1 MLAFKVHI
9 EVPSRAVEGRGE
21 MTRVSKL
28 HLKRLLKELKS
39 KRGWGTELISLYIPA
54 GRNLH
59 EVTRYLRF
67 EYSQAAN
74 IKDKNTRKNVQAA
87 IKSILQ
93 HLKLYRST
101 PENGLA
107 IFCGAVSYGN
117 VRGEEKIELI
127 AIEPPEPIT
136 SFIYRCSSEFYLEPL
151 EAQLEEKEVYAVIV
165 MDRGGAAIA
174 VIKGASYKI
183 VDELNSDVPSKHR
196 AGGQSQRRFERG
208 REEAVKRYYVRLGE
222 HANKMLLP
230 IKELKH
236 IIIAGPGDAKEEFA
250 NGDYLNY
257 MLKQKV
263 IGLVDTAY
271 TGETG
276 VREAIYK
283 SRSLLSD
290 ARIYKEREAVQ
301 EVFERL
307 SKDSRLVAYG
317 IVPVEKALL
326 VRAADRLVVLESLA
340 DEVLARCNSCGFFF
354 KPDRSPRCPQCGGSD
369 IAEAKGEEFLEKI
382 EEEAAQTKATLV
394 IVTDKTEWGEQLQ
407 KLGGIAAILRY
418 AIE

>member
-1 MLAFKVHI
+1 MAKI
-9 EVPSRAVEGRGE
+9 SR
-21 MTRVSKL
+21 L
-28 HLKRLLKELKS
+28 HLKRLLRALKS
-39 KRGWGTELISLYIPA
+39 KKGWGTELISLYIPA
-54 GRNLH
+54 ERSLH

-67 EYSQAAN
+67 EYSQASN

-87 IKSILQ
+87 IRSILQ
-93 HLKLYRST
+93 HLKLYKST

-107 IFCGAVSYGN
+107 IFCGAVSYGD
-117 VRGEEKIELI
+117 VRGEEKIELT
-127 AIEPPEPIT
+127 ALEPPEPIT

-174 VIKGASYKI
+174 LIKGASYKI
-183 VDELNSDVPSKHR
+183 VDELYSDVPSKHR

-222 HANKMLLP
+222 HANKILLP

-250 NGDYLNY
+250 AGDYLNY

-263 IGLVDTAY
+263 IGLIDTGY

-283 SRSLLSD
+283 AKPLLSD
-290 ARIYKEREAVQ
+290 ARIYREREAVQ

-326 VRAADRLVVLESLA
+326 TRAVDKLVALESLV
-340 DEVLARCNSCGFFF
+340 DEILACCNSCGFFF
-354 KPDRSPRCPQCGGSD
+354 KPNGVSKCPQCGSSD
-369 IAEAKGEEFLEKI
+369 IKEVKGEDFLEKI
-382 EEEAAQTKATLV
+382 EEQATQTKATLI
-394 IVTDKTEWGEQLQ
+394 IVTHKTEWGEQLQ